1 MDTIRD
7 IETLQFSD
15 GAIATSEFI
24 DRKPLE
30 IAGTTADDIQLGTAG
45 NDVFLSSGG
54 NDRIWGGT
62 GGDDLMKLSGN
73 FADYVLRNN
82 GDGSFT
88 ITNTRSGLSD
98 GTDVVR
104 GIGSFQFADRSAT
117 LAEFEAAQSFNIV
130 RDGQG
135 TARSDILLGSYGD
148 DILYGNAGNDVL
160 NGGQGIDTLDGGA
173 GNDTYYIDSASDKV
187 IESSSG
193 GGTDSV
199 VSSVSATLGNNLEF
213 LSLSGTA
220 SINATGNSLGN
231 ILSGNSGNNV
241 LNGMAGTDIMVGG
254 LGNDTYHVDNV
265 GDVLSEKANGGTDS
279 VLSSVTYTLGTALEN
294 LSLTGSAAING
305 TGNELV
311 NRLVGNT
318 ANNTLN
324 GMAGNDILSGGA
336 GDDILIG
343 GAGRDGLTGGA
354 GSDVFD
360 FNALSEMGLTSTRW
374 DVINDFIGG
383 TDRIDLSTL
392 DANSAT
398 AENDAFSEVIDGTSA
413 FSAAGQLKLVDGV
426 LYGNI
431 DGDADAEF
439 AIQLV
444 GVSSVTLA
452 DFIA

>member
-1 MDTIRD
+1 MATVTLYQPYTKFDANPWYGSIDATSSRVTISDGYHKEVFSGSFSYNDWGDIVGGTMKSYGYYQGGATFVSISGFSVSSASAYSYYMSGNGAGLMALMLSQADTINGSKYNDR
-7 IETLQFSD
+7 FS
-15 GAIATSEFI
+15 GY
-24 DRKPLE
+24 
-30 IAGTTADDIQLGTAG
+30 AG
-45 NDVFLSSGG
+45 NDKLNG
-54 NDRIWGGT
+54 NA
-62 GGDDLMKLSGN
+62 GN
-73 FADYVLRNN
+73 
-82 GDGSFT
+82 
-88 ITNTRSGLSD
+88 
-98 GTDVVR
+98 
-104 GIGSFQFADRSAT
+104 
-117 LAEFEAAQSFNIV
+117 
-130 RDGQG
+130 
-135 TARSDILLGSYGD
+135 

-173 GNDTYYIDSASDKV
+173 GNDTYYIDNASDKV

-311 NRLVGNT
+311 NRLVGNS

-354 GSDVFD
+354 GSDVFE
-360 FNALSEMGLTSTRW
+360 FNALSEMGLTSTTW

-398 AENDAFSEVIDGTSA
+398 TENDAFSEVIDGASA